1 MGIIIGSTD
10 ELIRIRILHRL
21 LVKNYEENKVAT
33 FADIQ
38 NYFEKI
44 NQERKKNGMKTISV
58 SRATL
63 FRDLNKLKKITEN
76 EITHKSDEWNE
87 YPKGYYYETT
97 YKDPFIDILPVTKE
111 QYESIENLKSYAKKT
126 KNQELEKDL
135 LNLLE
140 ILDTITK

>member
-10 ELIRIRILHRL
+10 ELIRIGILHRL

-38 NYFEKI
+38 NFFEKI

-63 FRDLNKLKKITEN
+63 FRDLNKLKKITGN
-76 EITHKSDEWNE
+76 EITHKGDEWNE
-87 YPKGYYYETT
+87 YPKGYYYDTT

-140 ILDTITK
+140 VLDTITK